1 MRRRH
6 KASDQE
12 AGNKPSKYNNKITY
26 VDGIKFDSK
35 AESEYYL
42 VLKHKLATEEI
53 QDMRLQPVYVLQEKC
68 TRNGKDLKAITYK
81 ADFEVLHLD
90 GSLEVID
97 IKGEE
102 TEAFKI
108 KAKMFQYQYPN
119 LKLTLLKKVDK
130 YGGWITLDD
139 WKKIKSQEKKL
150 KKAL

>member
-1 MRRRH
+1 MKRRARAA
-6 KASDQE
+6 KQE
-12 AGNKPSKYNNKITY
+12 TDKPKLPKYNNQITI

-42 VLKHKLATEEI
+42 VLKEKLAAGEI

-68 TRNGKDLKAITYK
+68 HRNGKNLQAITYK
-81 ADFEVLHLD
+81 ADFEVLHLN

-108 KAKMFQYQYPN
+108 KAKMFMYKYPN
-119 LKLTLLKKVDK
+119 LKLTLLKKVQK
-130 YGGWITLDD
+130 YGGWITTDE
-139 WKKIKSQEKKL
+139 WKAKKREEKKVI
-150 KKAL
+150 

>member
-1 MRRRH
+1 MKRRARTA
-6 KASDQE
+6 KQESD
-12 AGNKPSKYNNKITY
+12 KPKVPKYNNKITY

-42 VLKHKLATEEI
+42 VLKGKLAAGEI
-53 QDMRLQPVYVLQEKC
+53 QEMRLQPVYVLQDKC
-68 TRNGKDLKAITYK
+68 SRNGKNLQAITYK

-97 IKGEE
+97 IKREE

-108 KAKMFQYQYPN
+108 KVKMFQYRYPN

-130 YGGWITLDD
+130 YGGWITTDEY
-139 WKKIKSQEKKL
+139 KKIKLAEKK
-150 KKAL
+150 AI